1 MAISEVIS
9 PSGVK
14 SFTVYVNLRSK
25 PMPHVRFQKRVS
37 GIRTQ
42 TEAMRVERTVVKE
55 LSMKIAHTEGHG
67 FTWRMVVDQWA
78 SFVESPLFMDRQ
90 YNPATITDYV
100 SMMQTWTKEWLD
112 RPAAE
117 ISRGDGREVLDRVL
131 VQGRSK
137 AFQKRVKNTVN
148 MIFNWGIETKVI
160 RGVTCSPVYGL
171 RIVVK
176 EERRP
181 EILKLDEM
189 RKLLSEA
196 RAINHEWYFVWA
208 VALLTGMRN
217 GELYALRWS
226 DVDLDK
232 GLITVQRSFNK
243 RTGEFKSTK
252 AGYWRTVPVSGEL
265 RGLLVE
271 MLSAGSGKTTITTP
285 ADETAATPVA
295 ATTTTSNCSSTSS
308 TSNCSSTSST
318 SSCGGGGKIPISFHH
333 EHNHRR
339 SQELNGFVLPRI
351 KLWDQGQQARALKYF
366 CRKIE
371 LSPIK
376 FHTLR
381 ACFATQLISEGV
393 EPIKVMKVCGW
404 LDLKTM
410 ARYVRLAGIEESGIT
425 EKIKLL

>member
-1 MAISEVIS
+1 MAISAEVS
-9 PSGVK
+9 STGEK
-14 SFTVYVNLRSK
+14 SYTVYLNLRSR
-25 PMPHVRFQKRVS
+25 PMPHVRFQKRVR
-37 GIRTQ
+37 GIRSQ
-42 TEAMRVERTVVKE
+42 TEAMRIEKTLVKE

-90 YNPATITDYV
+90 YNPSTIVDYI
-100 SMMQTWTKEWLD
+100 SMMRTWTKAWLD

-117 ISRGDGREVLDRVL
+117 ISRGDGREVLDQVL

-137 AFQKRVKNTVN
+137 AFQKRVKNTIN
-148 MIFNWGIETKVI
+148 MIFNWGIESRII

-171 RIVVK
+171 RIVLK

-196 RAINHEWYFVWA
+196 RALNHEWFSVWA
-208 VALLTGMRN
+208 MALMTGMRN

-232 GLITVQRSFNK
+232 ALITVQRSFNK

-265 RGLLVE
+265 MMVLEKLRC
-271 MLSAGSGKTTITTP
+271 
-285 ADETAATPVA
+285 DD
-295 ATTTTSNCSSTSS
+295 
-308 TSNCSSTSST
+308 
-318 SSCGGGGKIPISFHH
+318 GGD
-333 EHNHRR
+333 
-339 SQELNGFVLPRI
+339 FVLPR
-351 KLWDQGQQARALKYF
+351 LAEWRQGQQAKVLKGF
-366 CRKIE
+366 CRSVE
-371 LSPIK
+371 LTPIK

-381 ACFATQLISEGV
+381 ACFATQLISDGV

-404 LDLKTM
+404 MDMKTM
-410 ARYVRLAGIEESGIT
+410 ARYVRLAGVDERGVT
-425 EKIKLL
+425 EGLKLI

>member
-1 MAISEVIS
+1 MAISEVVS

-25 PMPHVRFQKRVS
+25 PMPHVRFQKRIN

-42 TEAMRVERTVVKE
+42 TEAIRVEKTVVKE

-100 SMMQTWTKEWLD
+100 SMMQTWTKDWLD
-112 RPAAE
+112 RPASE

-196 RAINHEWYFVWA
+196 RAVNHEWYFVWA

-265 RGLLVE
+265 RGLL
-271 MLSAGSGKTTITTP
+271 MDIR
-285 ADETAATPVA
+285 
-295 ATTTTSNCSSTSS
+295 
-308 TSNCSSTSST
+308 
-318 SSCGGGGKIPISFHH
+318 GGGGETTFNLCRGYIPNGHH
-333 EHNHRR
+333 HDGGAEV
-339 SQELNGFVLPRI
+339 FILPR
-351 KLWDQGQQARALKYF
+351 LAEWRQGQQAKVLKEF
-366 CRKIE
+366 CAKI
-371 LSPIK
+371 SVPKIK

-381 ACFATQLISEGV
+381 ACFATQLLSDGV
-393 EPIKVMKVCGW
+393 EMSKLMKIGGWRDIKTAQVY
-404 LDLKTM
+404 L
-410 ARYVRLAGIEESGIT
+410 RLAGVDERGATDGLRFLPKKEVRTSDVIGLIN
-425 EKIKLL
+425 

>member
-1 MAISEVIS
+1 MAISEVVS
-9 PSGVK
+9 PAGGK
-14 SFTVYVNLRSK
+14 SFTVYVNLRSR

-42 TEAMRVERTVVKE
+42 TEAMRVEKTVVKE

-78 SFVESPLFMDRQ
+78 SFVESPLFLDRQ

-100 SMMQTWTKEWLD
+100 SMMQTWTKDWLD

-181 EILKLDEM
+181 EILKLEEM

-196 RAINHEWYFVWA
+196 RAVNHEWYFVWA

-265 RGLLVE
+265 KKLLME
-271 MLSAGSGKTTITTP
+271 IHAAGAGGKRTTIMACTK
-285 ADETAATPVA
+285 
-295 ATTTTSNCSSTSS
+295 
-308 TSNCSSTSST
+308 
-318 SSCGGGGKIPISFHH
+318 KIPNSDHH
-333 EHNHRR
+333 HGGDDACSLR
-339 SQELNGFVLPRI
+339 SEGLVLNRL
-351 KLWDQGQQARALKYF
+351 KMWDQGQQARVLKEF
-366 CRKIE
+366 CRE
-371 LSPIK
+371 AGVTPIK

-404 LDLKTM
+404 KDLKTM
-410 ARYVRLAGIEESGIT
+410 ASYVRIAGVNEMGIT
-425 EKIKLL
+425 ESLCLIG